1 MERENEIDYL
11 SLKNFYNFLIDL
23 GINVS
28 TNDQIEDSIKIDSK
42 KKFTSVSEVDIF
54 LKNFQNICKNTI
66 KTAKKNRPEIQAQTT
81 SAETLVFLRIFKPS
95 GPTDFSRYPTLVW
108 HQNSQQ
114 GFCTFWG

>member
-54 LKNFQNICKNTI
+54 LKNFQNENNFYPYQETI
-66 KTAKKNRPEIQAQTT
+66 YH
-81 SAETLVFLRIFKPS
+81 FL
-95 GPTDFSRYPTLVW
+95 
-108 HQNSQQ
+108 
-114 GFCTFWG
+114 TFV